1 MKKNIFF
8 TAFLFLGFFM
18 GINAQNYYIEGFYER
33 HGEGEYSLKN
43 VHTNGIYIDGETSLT
58 EKIWGSKEHITCDGI
73 PATMVQFPFEKATTD
88 CPTKWDNG
96 FVFQYWDEDN
106 NKWKTDVEACRGKTT
121 SYSQKDMV
129 IMLVLD
135 YSGSMQNNI
144 SRLQSSAINFINSV
158 SDISDG
164 NVHVG
169 IIAFSGMDLAKN
181 QVFPITPL
189 SKDNKYQFERF
200 IRDSQKGK
208 ETALYYSMDKAIQM
222 MENYVR
228 NKRLSADK
236 YNGACMITFTDGLD
250 NASINDEIS
259 TSMHR
264 GRKNEYLSYLSEKLS
279 GPSRKSILGIPV
291 ENFAIGFTGSED
303 FSREDKEFFREV
315 LQKTT
320 PDKDHLILSSDFKD
334 VERYFNDIIK
344 KLTERWET
352 LNMYV
357 GESQHGR
364 VRWVLNCGKKK
375 VYEEPKEREQS
386 KLWLGIGLEAGMG
399 MGYFRLENE
408 YRELVHVGVRADATW
423 PLSNWFAIGGTATL
437 GISHGNL
444 NFRLGPLMKYT
455 FTNGAAIIA
464 GAGFTSFGDE
474 NITPYMSLG
483 LKFKSPWYINASLNA
498 LSGESGGGF
507 GYSFGIGYSII
518 GGK

>member
-1 MKKNIFF
+1 
-8 TAFLFLGFFM
+8 M

-43 VHTNGIYIDGETSLT
+43 VHTNGIYIDGRTNLT
-58 EKIWGSKEHITCDGI
+58 EIIWGSKEHITCDGI
-73 PATMVQFPFEKATTD
+73 PATMVQFSFEKATTD
-88 CPTKWDNG
+88 CPTRWDNG

-106 NKWKTDVEACRGKTT
+106 NKWKTDVEACRGRTT

-158 SDISDG
+158 SEISDG

-189 SKDNKYQFERF
+189 SKNNKYQFERF
-200 IRDSQKGK
+200 IRDSKKGK

-222 MENYVR
+222 MESYVR
-228 NKRLSADK
+228 SKRFSADK

-264 GRKNEYLSYLSEKLS
+264 GRKNEYLSYLSGKLS
-279 GPSRKSILGIPV
+279 GPSRKTILGIPV

-364 VRWVLNCGKKK
+364 VRWVLNCGKKEK
-375 VYEEPKEREQS
+375 EPREEKPS
-386 KLWLGIGLEAGMG
+386 NFWMGVGLE
-399 MGYFRLENE
+399 
-408 YRELVHVGVRADATW
+408 VGVLSIDRYEYNYGHSYHVSGAEGLITIRADAAW
-423 PLSNWFAIGGTATL
+423 PLTKSISLGGTLALGFIEEDGFCLKIGPLAKFSLENGSALLTGI
-437 GISHGNL
+437 GIS
-444 NFRLGPLMKYT
+444 
-455 FTNGAAIIA
+455 A
-464 GAGFTSFGDE
+464 GVNAT
-474 NITPYMSLG
+474 G
-483 LKFKSPWYINASLNA
+483 LYLTVGYKFKSPWYISL
-498 LSGESGGGF
+498 SPIIGDGF
-507 GYSFGIGYSII
+507 GASVGVGYSIF
-518 GGK
+518 GK

>member
-1 MKKNIFF
+1 MKKSIIF

-43 VHTNGIYIDGETSLT
+43 VHTNGIYIDGRTNLT
-58 EKIWGSKEHITCDGI
+58 EIIWGSKEHITCDGI
-73 PATMVQFPFEKATTD
+73 PATMVQFSFEKATTD
-88 CPTKWDNG
+88 CPTRWDNG

-106 NKWKTDVEACRGKTT
+106 NKWKTDVEACRGRTT

-158 SDISDG
+158 SEISDG

-189 SKDNKYQFERF
+189 STDNKYQFERF

-222 MENYVR
+222 MESYVR
-228 NKRLSADK
+228 SKRFSADK

-264 GRKNEYLSYLSEKLS
+264 GRKNEYLSYLSGKLS
-279 GPSRKSILGIPV
+279 GPSRKTILGIPV

-303 FSREDKEFFREV
+303 FSIEDKEFFREV

-364 VRWVLNCGKKK
+364 VRWVLNCGKKEKK
-375 VYEEPKEREQS
+375 VYEEPNKETS
-386 KLWLGIGLEAGMG
+386 SGFWLGLGLAIGLGDYESYNY
-399 MGYFRLENE
+399 GYHESGTSASIGIR
-408 YRELVHVGVRADATW
+408 VDAAW
-423 PLSNWFAIGGTATL
+423 PLNNWFAIGGTVAL
-437 GISHGNL
+437 GYGTEEV
-444 NFRLGPLMKYT
+444 NFKIGPLVKFT
-455 FTNGAAIIA
+455 FSNGSALLT
-464 GAGFTSFGDE
+464 GFGYMEPEESAYLTFG
-474 NITPYMSLG
+474 Y
-483 LKFKSPWYINASLNA
+483 KFKSPWYIT
-498 LSGESGGGF
+498 LSPYFGEEVGIGF
-507 GYSFGIGYSII
+507 GVGYSIC
-518 GGK
+518 GGRNN